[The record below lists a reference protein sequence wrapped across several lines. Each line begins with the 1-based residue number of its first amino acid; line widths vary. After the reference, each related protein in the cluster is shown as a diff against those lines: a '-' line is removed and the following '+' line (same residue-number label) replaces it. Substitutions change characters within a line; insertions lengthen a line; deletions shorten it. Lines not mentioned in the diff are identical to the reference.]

1 MEPKLDP
8 DTVFKQIEEED
19 TSKGLVEIINKVH
32 QRPSRWQKSV
42 VWFVSI
48 ASVLL
53 VGLLG
58 TSYMV
63 RQSETYNSNDEHISQ
78 ENDDNKIGTYEKW
91 VERMTKK
98 YKRVKEDI
106 SRELN
111 VSVEELNT
119 FSYIQNADSML
130 AFYTSYKRPLEEDWV
145 LPMEKEILDG
155 LMTPRRALET
165 IKGYGPLSF
174 NESYGI
180 FSLYKQSLNDIEM
193 YYNSLL
199 EPYEQF

>member
-106 SRELN
+106 SR
-111 VSVEELNT
+111 S
-119 FSYIQNADSML
+119 
-130 AFYTSYKRPLEEDWV
+130 
-145 LPMEKEILDG
+145 
-155 LMTPRRALET
+155 
-165 IKGYGPLSF
+165 
-174 NESYGI
+174 
-180 FSLYKQSLNDIEM
+180 
-193 YYNSLL
+193 
-199 EPYEQF
+199 